1 MDEMMNRRKV
11 LQAGGA
17 LIVAFSLPMARA
29 ETAAA
34 EKPCRLIGSTAS
46 LLSHRME
53 G

>member
-1 MDEMMNRRKV
+1 MNEMINRRKL

-17 LIVAFSLPMARA
+17 LIVAFNLPMARA
-29 ETAAA
+29 ATPAA
-34 EKPCRLIGSTAS
+34 EKPCRLLGSTAS